1 MAQLF
6 DRGINCIRAFTAR
19 GIRVWGAR
27 TLSRDAEWR
36 HLNVRRLVLTVLRWI
51 DVNMTWA
58 ALEPNVPALWARIE
72 RELTTY
78 LNTLWRDGALQ
89 GDSAAEAFFVRCDA
103 ELNPAAG
110 REAGEVVTQIAL
122 APAVPAE
129 FIIVTVR
136 HRAGTTELT

>member
-1 MAQLF
+1 M
-6 DRGINCIRAFTAR
+6 
-19 GIRVWGAR
+19 
-27 TLSRDAEWR
+27 
-36 HLNVRRLVLTVLRWI
+36 
-51 DVNMTWA
+51 
-58 ALEPNVPALWARIE
+58 

-78 LNTLWRDGALQ
+78 FIALWRDGALQ

-129 FIIVTVR
+129 FIVVTVR